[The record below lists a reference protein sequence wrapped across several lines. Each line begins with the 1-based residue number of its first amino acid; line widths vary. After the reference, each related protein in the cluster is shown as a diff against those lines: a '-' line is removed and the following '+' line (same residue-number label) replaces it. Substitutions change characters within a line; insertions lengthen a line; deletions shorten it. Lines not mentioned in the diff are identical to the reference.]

1 MKKENFI
8 NLRIKRLIQQIKG
21 KLESINKVRDNYFTI
36 DDYKVKA
43 VSQNYDDKDL
53 YKIFDDY
60 LLIYTVRIE
69 LRLGNEINE
78 LKVFIKFKSDIDSIN
93 ELSVLKREELY
104 NSLKLKYEYNMY
116 NGKQKVT
123 EKILSPKIHREI
135 EIFIETYL

>member
-21 KLESINKVRDNYFTI
+21 KLESINKVRDNNFTI

-43 VSQNYDDKDL
+43 VSQNYDDKEL

-69 LRLGNEINE
+69 LKLGNEINE